1 MDSSDIKCS
10 RGELLQNRWVVI
22 YGAMAPFLGER
33 TERAEKHCDFRG

>member
-22 YGAMAPFLGER
+22 YVAMAPFLGER
-33 TERAEKHCDFRG
+33 TERGEKHYDFLR